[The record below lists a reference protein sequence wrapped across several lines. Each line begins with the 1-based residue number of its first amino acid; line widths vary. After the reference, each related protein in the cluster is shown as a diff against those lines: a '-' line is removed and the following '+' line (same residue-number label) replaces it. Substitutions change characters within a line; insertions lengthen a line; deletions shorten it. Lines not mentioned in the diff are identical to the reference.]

1 MQFKLKDYGQRK
13 QIEDG
18 AIVVTGRD
26 ANGAV
31 IAEHAAG
38 KRQQAKSVWNLD
50 SHGATAYGTQM
61 VSALLPGRR
70 FPYPKSLYAVEDTIR
85 EFISR
90 LLRRSSSSPGRQ
102 NRAALTVD
110 RGQSA
115 GVWGFEVCRAALP
128 FERVGDARPGVAPAP
143 FFDAC
148 QSLTSRR

>member
-85 EFISR
+85 EVGY
-90 LLRRSSSSPGRQ
+90 LLLPRSPVALGYAAD
-102 NRAALTVD
+102 RAVRAP
-110 RGQSA
+110 RGCGS
-115 GVWGFEVCRAALP
+115 
-128 FERVGDARPGVAPAP
+128 VAT
-143 FFDAC
+143 AC
-148 QSLTSRR
+148 SSRR